1 MATRGIM
8 ADNMFM
14 GKSALLGW
22 LNSTLM
28 LKLEKIEDTCTGAV
42 ACQLMDCLHPGSVN
56 MKKVDFNVR
65 SDYEF
70 VANYKELQ
78 QAFNKVNVDRAFNV
92 SQLSK
97 GKRQDNNEFM
107 QFMKGYFDSVT
118 GGQDVAADYDA
129 VGRRSVCKTGD
140 WKKFSLGEGAPRPA
154 SSTSNSDAA
163 IPAIRRAGGPAPVA
177 PRGASTAKAPLRV
190 PAAGR
195 KAAPVVKEAAPASA
209 ELTAKVAE
217 LQEHITE
224 LKLKTEAAERERDF
238 YFDKLRDIEILCQ
251 APELADVP
259 VLKTV
264 EKVLYAA
271 DTEEAKA
278 AMIEAQ
284 EQYGAQLVVTESEA
298 EGMSMTP
305 AAEAEVEAA

>member
-1 MATRGIM
+1 
-8 ADNMFM
+8 
-14 GKSALLGW
+14 
-22 LNSTLM
+22 
-28 LKLEKIEDTCTGAV
+28 
-42 ACQLMDCLHPGSVN
+42 MDCLHPGSVN
-56 MKKVDFNVR
+56 MKRVDFNVR

-140 WKKFSLGEGAPRPA
+140 WKKFSLGEGAPRPT

-163 IPAIRRAGGPAPVA
+163 IPAVRRAGSSAPVA
-177 PRGASTAKAPLRV
+177 PRGASTAKVPLRV
-190 PAAGR
+190 PTAAAG
-195 KAAPVVKEAAPASA
+195 KTASSVKEAAPVSA
-209 ELTAKVAE
+209 ELTAKIAE
-217 LQEHITE
+217 LQEQITE

-259 VLKTV
+259 VCVNSLSLIRCILLTS
-264 EKVLYAA
+264 A
-271 DTEEAKA
+271 
-278 AMIEAQ
+278 
-284 EQYGAQLVVTESEA
+284 LVS
-298 EGMSMTP
+298 
-305 AAEAEVEAA
+305 

>member
-1 MATRGIM
+1 
-8 ADNMFM
+8 
-14 GKSALLGW
+14 
-22 LNSTLM
+22 
-28 LKLEKIEDTCTGAV
+28 
-42 ACQLMDCLHPGSVN
+42 
-56 MKKVDFNVR
+56 MKRVDFNVR

-70 VANYKELQ
+70 VQNYKELQ
-78 QAFNKVNVDRAFNV
+78 QAFNKVHVDRAFNV

-129 VGRRSVCKTGD
+129 VGRRSICKTGD
-140 WKKFSLGEGAPRPA
+140 WKKFSLGEGAPRPT
-154 SSTSNSDAA
+154 SSASNSDAA
-163 IPAIRRAGGPAPVA
+163 IPAIRRGGGPAPVA
-177 PRGASTAKAPLRV
+177 PRGASNSKAPLRV
-190 PAAGR
+190 PTGKNAPSA
-195 KAAPVVKEAAPASA
+195 KEAPVSA

-217 LQEHITE
+217 LQEQITE

-284 EQYGAQLVVTESEA
+284 EQYGAQLVVTEGEA
-298 EGMSMTP
+298 EAMSTTP
-305 AAEAEVEAA
+305 AAAAAEVEAA

>member
-1 MATRGIM
+1 
-8 ADNMFM
+8 
-14 GKSALLGW
+14 
-22 LNSTLM
+22 
-28 LKLEKIEDTCTGAV
+28 
-42 ACQLMDCLHPGSVN
+42 

-78 QAFNKVNVDRAFNV
+78 QAFNKVGVDRAFNV

-140 WKKFSLGEGAPRPA
+140 WKKFSLGEGAPRPT
-154 SSTSNSDAA
+154 SSTSNSDGA
-163 IPAIRRAGGPAPVA
+163 IAAIRRGPAPIA
-177 PRGASTAKAPLRV
+177 PRGASTAKVPLRV
-190 PAAGR
+190 ASSG
-195 KAAPVVKEAAPASA
+195 KTSVKEAPVSA
-209 ELTAKVAE
+209 EMTAKIAE
-217 LQEHITE
+217 LQEQVTE

-259 VLKTV
+259 VRVLLFCRNAFSVVFLKFSHQKKSSET
-264 EKVLYAA
+264 
-271 DTEEAKA
+271 TENLLNNL
-278 AMIEAQ
+278 IFSVSVCRCSRQ
-284 EQYGAQLVVTESEA
+284 
-298 EGMSMTP
+298 
-305 AAEAEVEAA
+305 